1 MNKLVLLFV
10 MFLSF
15 NAFAETSTDKQ
26 LLAEMLTTLDNQ
38 YIEPVDNAKT
48 VTAGLNGLADLDSGF
63 TVSRGTDRIY
73 IYHNHKMSGV
83 VPIPKDDSDIKSWV
97 NAISKAI
104 NDAAKISEKVALK
117 DFEVPDLIMKRMT
130 QSLDEY
136 SHYYSEYEYSEEEEN
151 NAIFTLYSDRRFD
164 DILYIRI
171 RIFNKQTGKMVKQ
184 SLEENPDVSGVILDL
199 RGNGGG
205 IFNEALKVAKLFCD
219 NDVITY
225 TAGRNEQEKHYY
237 TTGEGAIYTGPLVVI
252 IDGKTASA
260 AEVLA
265 GGLQELSRAEIIGAH
280 SFGKGTIQKITQMSN
295 GGKLVLTS
303 EQFFTPSGKPIHKT
317 GVEPDVCLNYI
328 VDGKCEQAERLNME
342 EDIDEAI
349 KILKG
354 EKEEKEQESS
364 DDTDSP
370 SAETAE

>member
-1 MNKLVLLFV
+1 MNKLAFLFAV
-10 MFLSF
+10 FWSF
-15 NAFAETSTDKQ
+15 GALAEANTDKQ

-38 YIEPVDNAKT
+38 YIEPVNNAEM

-63 TVSRGTDRIY
+63 TISRGTDRIY
-73 IYHNHKMSGV
+73 IYYNHKMSGV

-104 NDAAKISEKVALK
+104 KDAAQISEKVALK
-117 DFEVPDLIMKRMT
+117 DFETPDLIMKRMT

-136 SHYYSEYEYSEEEEN
+136 SHYYSEYEYNEEEEN

-171 RIFNKQTGKMVKQ
+171 RIFNKQTGKMVKK
-184 SLEENPDVSGVILDL
+184 SLEDNPDVKGVILDL

-219 NDVITY
+219 NEIITY
-225 TAGRNEQEKHYY
+225 TAGRDEQQKHYY
-237 TTGEGAIYTGPLVVI
+237 TSGEGALYSGPLVVI

-265 GGLQELSRAEIIGAH
+265 GGLQEISRAKVIGAH

-303 EQFFTPSGKPIHKT
+303 EQFFTPLGKPIHKK

-328 VDGKCEQAERLNME
+328 VDEQCEQAERQNME

-349 KILKG
+349 KILN
-354 EKEEKEQESS
+354 EE
-364 DDTDSP
+364 T
-370 SAETAE
+370 ETETEAQATE

>member
-136 SHYYSEYEYSEEEEN
+136 SHYYYTVRKKK
-151 NAIFTLYSDRRFD
+151 IMPFLPF
-164 DILYIRI
+164 I
-171 RIFNKQTGKMVKQ
+171 QT
-184 SLEENPDVSGVILDL
+184 EDL
-199 RGNGGG
+199 T
-205 IFNEALKVAKLFCD
+205 I
-219 NDVITY
+219 
-225 TAGRNEQEKHYY
+225 YY
-237 TTGEGAIYTGPLVVI
+237 T
-252 IDGKTASA
+252 
-260 AEVLA
+260 
-265 GGLQELSRAEIIGAH
+265 
-280 SFGKGTIQKITQMSN
+280 
-295 GGKLVLTS
+295 
-303 EQFFTPSGKPIHKT
+303 
-317 GVEPDVCLNYI
+317 
-328 VDGKCEQAERLNME
+328 
-342 EDIDEAI
+342 
-349 KILKG
+349 
-354 EKEEKEQESS
+354 
-364 DDTDSP
+364 
-370 SAETAE
+370 